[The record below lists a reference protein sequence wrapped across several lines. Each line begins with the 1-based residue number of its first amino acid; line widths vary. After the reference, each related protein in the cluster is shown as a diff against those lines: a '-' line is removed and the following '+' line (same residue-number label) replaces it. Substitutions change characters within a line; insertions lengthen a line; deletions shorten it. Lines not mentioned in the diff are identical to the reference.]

1 MPDLTQEALRAR
13 AREIVA
19 IESDGK
25 WWRVVLVAGAQRSTV
40 IRLSE
45 REACEAYAAWI
56 QDTILLPTFTTLVAE
71 ACKEHEGLRWCLDEV
86 KRALASAGCSHGH
99 EHASTPPMMYPEWIG
114 CVIAHHVAEAR
125 RTQRE
130 ADAGIVAR
138 LYLPDLDGDDW
149 RVAIGDIRR
158 DAAAAIRAQEE
169 TP

>member
-1 MPDLTQEALRAR
+1 MSDLTQEALRAR

-71 ACKEHEGLRWCLDEV
+71 ACKEHEGLRCV
-86 KRALASAGCSHGH
+86 
-99 EHASTPPMMYPEWIG
+99 STK
-114 CVIAHHVAEAR
+114 
-125 RTQRE
+125 
-130 ADAGIVAR
+130 
-138 LYLPDLDGDDW
+138 
-149 RVAIGDIRR
+149 
-158 DAAAAIRAQEE
+158 
-169 TP
+169 